1 VLVRDALARQTF
13 ANLLQRCE
21 LLRGQIFFA
30 HISHYF
36 LHQAIL
42 IRAGR
47 ASARARPVVSSV
59 SLVVD
64 WPARLDGAAF
74 TSARIFLIRQSD
86 CRSADIGAEHSN

>member
-1 VLVRDALARQTF
+1 MVIRDALARQTF

-47 ASARARPVVSSV
+47 ASAVPGRSCSPYLLS
-59 SLVVD
+59 
-64 WPARLDGAAF
+64 WIGPARLDGAAF
-74 TSARIFLIRQSD
+74 TSARIFLTRQSD
-86 CRSADIGAEHSN
+86 CRSADIVAEHSN